1 VATLHWA
8 SRCIRASDLLQPKSV
23 TIALEFTL
31 KFTRVRFGSALDH
44 VPLLQLQL
52 PSLHA
57 RATPGRIVPRANTD
71 ITLGIPLL
79 V

>member
-1 VATLHWA
+1 MQLK
-8 SRCIRASDLLQPKSV
+8 IV

-31 KFTRVRFGSALDH
+31 EFTRVRCGAASAH

-52 PSLHA
+52 LSLHA
-57 RATPGRIVPRANTD
+57 RATPGRIAPRANLD